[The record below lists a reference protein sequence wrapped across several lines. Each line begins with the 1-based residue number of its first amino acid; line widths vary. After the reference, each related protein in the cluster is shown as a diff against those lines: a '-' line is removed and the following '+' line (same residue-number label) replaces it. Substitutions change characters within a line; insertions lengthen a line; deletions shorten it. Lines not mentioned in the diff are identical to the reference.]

1 MKGQTKK
8 FYLLLI
14 ILSLIALFS
23 ISCNNDNNNK
33 DKTGAEEVEK
43 DKTGAEQIN
52 KDKTGTEKINKD
64 KTEKEEVK
72 KERKLSYYAGNWW
85 TSSTNESGINIITIN
100 TDDSITFKDGTNPDV
115 KIPSNSITRVSDTN
129 YTTSYND
136 SDSINVKLTLIFS
149 SDTEGKL
156 MMESKEESG
165 EDLVATIDIIK
176 K

>member
-1 MKGQTKK
+1 MKRQTKK

-23 ISCNNDNNNK
+23 ISCNNNNNK

-43 DKTGAEQIN
+43 DKKGTKETK
-52 KDKTGTEKINKD
+52 KDKTG
-64 KTEKEEVK
+64 KEEVK

-100 TDDSITFKDGTNPDV
+100 TDDSITFKDGVNPDV

-136 SDSINVKLTLIFS
+136 SASDVNVKLTLIFS

-156 MMESKEESG
+156 TMETET
-165 EDLVATIDIIK
+165 DPATVDITK

>member
-136 SDSINVKLTLIFS
+136 SNSINVKLTLIFS

-156 MMESKEESG
+156 MMESEGESG
-165 EDLVATIDIIK
+165 KDLATIDITK

>member
-1 MKGQTKK
+1 MKGQKK

-43 DKTGAEQIN
+43 DKTGAEEIN

-85 TSSTNESGINIITIN
+85 TSSTNESGINIIIN
-100 TDDSITFKDGTNPDV
+100 TDDSIIFKDGTNPDV

-136 SDSINVKLTLIFS
+136 SSVNIDVKLTLIFS
-149 SDTEGKL
+149 SDTQGKL
-156 MMESKEESG
+156 TMETETET
-165 EDLVATIDIIK
+165 DPAIVDITK

>member
-1 MKGQTKK
+1 MKRQTKK
-8 FYLLLI
+8 FYLLLLI

-23 ISCNNDNNNK
+23 ISCNNNNNK

-43 DKTGAEQIN
+43 DKTVAEETK
-52 KDKTGTEKINKD
+52 KDETGTKEINKD
-64 KTEKEEVK
+64 KTEKKEVK
-72 KERKLSYYAGNWW
+72 EERKLSYYAGDWYEKPEKKA
-85 TSSTNESGINIITIN
+85 TEKNILTIN
-100 TDDSITFKDGTNPDV
+100 TDGSIILKISDV

-136 SDSINVKLTLIFS
+136 SASDVNVKLTLIFS

>member
-43 DKTGAEQIN
+43 DKTGAEEIN

-85 TSSTNESGINIITIN
+85 TSSTNESGINIIIN
-100 TDDSITFKDGTNPDV
+100 TDDSIIFKDGTNPDV

-136 SDSINVKLTLIFS
+136 SSVSIDVKLTLIFS
-149 SDTEGKL
+149 SDTQGKL
-156 MMESKEESG
+156 TMETEGES
-165 EDLVATIDIIK
+165 EKNLATVDITK